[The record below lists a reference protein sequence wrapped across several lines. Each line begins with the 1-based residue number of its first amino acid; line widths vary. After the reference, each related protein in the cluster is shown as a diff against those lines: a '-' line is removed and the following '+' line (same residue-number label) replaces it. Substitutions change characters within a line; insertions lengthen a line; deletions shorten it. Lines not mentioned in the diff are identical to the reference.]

1 MPPSVEE
8 AARALRE
15 IDAIKARAAGFQDY
29 RAESDQLLLWGAA
42 HALGFALSG
51 LFPTFLLLIWS
62 LLVLASMVAGR
73 LLACRAASEIP
84 GIGWRYL
91 VLIGAIFSYMVL
103 IHVVMWPLSPEQGSM
118 VAPLFVSALYV
129 MRGVQMR
136 PRYLFIGLWL
146 AILLMTGFL
155 FFQSVFWW
163 WMAVIY
169 GGSFIAFGLWLRR
182 L

>member
-42 HALGFALSG
+42 HAIGFALSG
-51 LFPTFLLLIWS
+51 LFPAFILLIWL
-62 LLVLASMVAGR
+62 LLVPGSMLIGR
-73 LLACRAASEIP
+73 LLARRAASEIP
-84 GIGWRYL
+84 GIGWRYM
-91 VLIGAIFSYMVL
+91 VLIGTIFTYMVL
-103 IHVVMWPLSPEQGSM
+103 VHVVMWPLTPEQGSM

-136 PRYLFIGLWL
+136 PRYLFIGLLL
-146 AILLMTGFL
+146 AALLMIGFL
-155 FFQSVFWW
+155 FFQPIFWW
-163 WMAVIY
+163 WMAVGY
-169 GGSFIAFGLWLRR
+169 GGSFIVFGFWLRR

>member
-15 IDAIKARAAGFQDY
+15 IDAIKVRAAGFQDY

-51 LFPTFLLLIWS
+51 LFPAFILLIWMFI
-62 LLVLASMVAGR
+62 VPASMVAGR
-73 LLACRAASEIP
+73 ALARRAASEIP

-91 VLIGAIFSYMVL
+91 VIIGAIVTYLVL
-103 IHVVMWPLSPEQGSM
+103 VHVVMWPLSPEQGAM
-118 VAPLFVSALYV
+118 VAPLFVAALYV
-129 MRGVQMR
+129 MRGVQAR

-146 AILLMTGFL
+146 AILLMIGFL
-155 FFQSVFWW
+155 FFQPVFWW
-163 WMAVIY
+163 WMTVVY
-169 GGSFIAFGLWLRR
+169 GGSFIVFGFWLRR